1 MRINMRRT
9 DRKDEREV
17 QATYNLED
25 MEFKSSLYDELSN
38 DTFNSIGWMHLKNN
52 WQLLAVFRMQFKG
65 SFKIIY

>member
-1 MRINMRRT
+1 MRRT

-17 QATYNLED
+17 QATNNLED

-52 WQLLAVFRMQFKG
+52 WQLLAVF
-65 SFKIIY
+65 